1 MYILQNAT
9 GIYSLKKKHFE
20 GKCQNQEGSSIELS
34 FLKNNFLIFVQKI
47 KQSLMGKNTLFTSSR
62 SSPIPVLIICLI
74 KYDFILC
81 RE

>member
-9 GIYSLKKKHFE
+9 GIYSLKKKKHFE

-47 KQSLMGKNTLFTSSR
+47 KQSLMGKNSTSSR